1 MIYFFVHIKVSYY
14 WFNRKELPQKV
25 KDRYYNGEGQ
35 EQTAE
40 IKLIRRRSKKRIS
53 KKYIQ
58 RHERKNKPNEYQAAE
73 ILIFCIV

>member
-25 KDRYYNGEGQ
+25 KDRYHNGEGQ

-53 KKYIQ
+53 KK
-58 RHERKNKPNEYQAAE
+58 
-73 ILIFCIV
+73 